1 MNERQTNTMATIV
14 NMNKWRFSGY
24 RAEEFQYYPHQEH
37 WKETTTQKK
46 ISSFTILF
54 AANVISDE

>member
-46 ISSFTILF
+46 LIRIKLKWR
-54 AANVISDE
+54 VMHVCVG